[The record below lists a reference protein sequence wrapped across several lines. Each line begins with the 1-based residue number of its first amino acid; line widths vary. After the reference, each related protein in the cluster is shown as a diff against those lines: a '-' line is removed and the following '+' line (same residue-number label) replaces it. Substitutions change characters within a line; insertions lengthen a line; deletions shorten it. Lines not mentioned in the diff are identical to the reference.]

1 MSEYT
6 PQPIDTSGVNL
17 PADLDELTEH
27 LAENAHE
34 NWVKQ
39 RISEGWELG
48 ETLDDRAKIHPHLLP
63 YAHLPKTARAHSRTQ
78 VLQTLDAMARFGEIE
93 AMRRICKRGLPVVH
107 SSSQSAH

>member
-6 PQPIDTSGVNL
+6 PQPIDTSGVHL

-48 ETLDDRAKIHPHLLP
+48 ETLDDRAKIHPNLLP
-63 YAHLPKTARAHSRTQ
+63 YAHLPKTAREHYRTK
-78 VLQTLDAMARFGEIE
+78 VLQTLRVILKLGYRIE
-93 AMRRICKRGLPVVH
+93 R
-107 SSSQSAH
+107 